1 MPGAALNNVTTTT
14 FNEADP
20 YAVATDFFASIDW
33 GDGSTSA
40 GAVANAP
47 GGGFE
52 ATGSHVYTEA
62 GSFTVTTTI
71 TDAQAGTTLTRT
83 TTALIGPA
91 APLPFSWLAYE
102 GMQLWGRILLPEPAA
117 VISPIDHVA
126 EIPSD
131 VRVTFAAA
139 HDDPWC
145 KLAEVEDLY
154 TKSNPTPGSLCSTG
168 RGTAPV
174 RAPIRNAMTRPFWN
188 CCRADATAPTAT

>member
-40 GAVANAP
+40 GAVADAP

-131 VRVTFAAA
+131 VPVTFAAA
-139 HDDPWC
+139 H
-145 KLAEVEDLY
+145 A
-154 TKSNPTPGSLCSTG
+154 TI
-168 RGTAPV
+168 RGAS
-174 RAPIRNAMTRPFWN
+174 
-188 CCRADATAPTAT
+188 